1 MFFEIDVTNAK
12 KISTIIDNMESVC
25 IIEHITLEG
34 TQKWTELAIKY
45 QIKEEYLIKI
55 EKEYSFLTR
64 SYIKDVIA
72 DFITDNDNI
81 IYYNLKE
88 FVEVLLGLKYDNYCY
103 TWIENYFCHD
113 NYFLGRFKEL
123 HNKNEV

>member
-1 MFFEIDVTNAK
+1 MFFEIDVSNAK
-12 KISTIIDNMESVC
+12 KISTIIDNIEQVC

-64 SYIKDVIA
+64 SYIKEVIA

-88 FVEVLLGLKYDNYCY
+88 FVDVLLGLKYDNYCY
-103 TWIENYFCHD
+103 TWIDITFTNVD
-113 NYFLGRFKEL
+113 NALNKFRKL
-123 HNKNEV
+123 HTEIKV